1 MGGSSSEVL
10 EEQNK
15 LESTTKGLITFSK
28 AAGKVMTKNVDAL
41 LEIALSAGAPVL
53 VVDTHDVPDSAPRDK
68 SGLALLAQ
76 VAASMAKS
84 GTLYPVVYV
93 TPERISRAENSVKV
107 LRTQVAT
114 ALDRDAEDIPIMYAT
129 YDTVKK
135 YKSDL
140 QRAVAN
146 PKRRNPRQREVR
158 QVASLYMRTY
168 PFLG

>member
-1 MGGSSSEVL
+1 
-10 EEQNK
+10 
-15 LESTTKGLITFSK
+15 
-28 AAGKVMTKNVDAL
+28 
-41 LEIALSAGAPVL
+41 
-53 VVDTHDVPDSAPRDK
+53 
-68 SGLALLAQ
+68 
-76 VAASMAKS
+76 
-84 GTLYPVVYV
+84 
-93 TPERISRAENSVKV
+93 
-107 LRTQVAT
+107 
-114 ALDRDAEDIPIMYAT
+114 MYAT